1 MVKFPSAEW
10 VEKFKDAV
18 NSSKSYAESAKTW
31 EGDFLFEI
39 RADGALKQD
48 FFIYMDL
55 YHGECRKAHVIEDP
69 ASVETEFVYSGLYSN
84 WLKLIN
90 KEVDPIKGL
99 MTGKFKLKGNM
110 AKVMRYVKAA
120 KELVNCTTMVEA
132 EYL

>member
-1 MVKFPSAEW
+1 MVRFPSAEW

-31 EGDFLFEI
+31 EGDFLFGI
-39 RADGALKQD
+39 KADGALKRD

-55 YHGECRKAHVIEDP
+55 YHGECRQAHVIEDP
-69 ASVETEFVYSGLYSN
+69 TSVKTEFVYSGMYSN

-90 KEVDPIKGL
+90 KEIDPIKGL
-99 MTGKFKLKGNM
+99 MTGKFKLTGNM
-110 AKVMRYVKAA
+110 AKVMRYVRAA